1 MSTQSEA
8 SEVVD
13 SSASVIDDE
22 TLDRLMDK
30 IDADGLELLGRG
42 RPQPRRRDPG
52 VTFRGSGCARP

>member
-22 TLDRLMDK
+22 TLD
-30 IDADGLELLGRG
+30 
-42 RPQPRRRDPG
+42 PH
-52 VTFRGSGCARP
+52 ARW